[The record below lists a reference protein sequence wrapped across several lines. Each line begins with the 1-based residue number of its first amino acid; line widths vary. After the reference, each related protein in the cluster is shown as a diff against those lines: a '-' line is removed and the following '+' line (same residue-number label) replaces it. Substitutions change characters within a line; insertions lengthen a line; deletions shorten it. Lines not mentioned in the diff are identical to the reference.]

1 MFAMLHGARLRALK
15 AGPAFA
21 GALELASARLGGLNP
36 IRTRMRKLA
45 ITRARMQNTILTL
58 LPALVLAGD
67 VSAMGSHQRA
77 VERVGR
83 ALQLPEAMLVQ
94 ALMDIRDNRL
104 VAALERVNALLAIK
118 PDFRLAQLIKGD
130 LLMARARPISTMGAA
145 DAPAERINDLREEAR
160 ARLLRYEMQTPK
172 ERLPKYLLQMQ
183 PQQRFAI
190 VVDTAK
196 STLYLFENRD
206 GTAHYVSDYY
216 ITVGKNGTNK
226 SREGDKKTPLGVY
239 HVTSQLPRSQVGEF
253 YGSGAFPLS
262 YPNEWDERQGRNGH
276 GIWLHGTPGDT
287 YSRPPRA
294 SDGCVVLTN
303 EDLDDLAKRLQIGLT
318 PVVIAD
324 GVEWVDAPV
333 TIGLRAGLTE
343 RVERWRRDWESR
355 NTDQYLQHY
364 ARSFATDGMD
374 LPQWASQKRR
384 VNAAKE
390 WIKVQ
395 LSDVSMFLYPG
406 REDLAVVSFSQDY
419 SSSNLSNKMRK
430 RQYWI
435 KDGGVWKIL
444 YEGAA

>member
-1 MFAMLHGARLRALK
+1 VNLKLATLHGAYARALTLAGACARRQMLFARLRLR
-15 AGPAFA
+15 G
-21 GALELASARLGGLNP
+21 S
-36 IRTRMRKLA
+36 TD
-45 ITRARMQNTILTL
+45 TRARVRNMVLTL
-58 LPALVLAGD
+58 LPALLLAGD
-67 VSAMGSHQRA
+67 VSAMGSHQRV
-77 VERVGR
+77 VERMGR

-94 ALMDIRDNRL
+94 ALMDIRDNKL
-104 VAALERVNALLAIK
+104 AAALERVDALLAIK

-130 LLMARARPISTMGAA
+130 LLMARARPINSMGAA
-145 DAPAERINDLREEAR
+145 NAPADRINDLREEAR
-160 ARLLRYEMQTPK
+160 ARLARYEMKPPK
-172 ERLPKYLLQMQ
+172 ARLPKYLLEMDA
-183 PQQRFAI
+183 REHYAI

-206 GTAHYVSDYY
+206 GTPRYVSDYY

-239 HVTSQLPRSQVGEF
+239 HVTSRLPQAQVGEF

-276 GIWLHGTPGDT
+276 GIWLHGTPRDT

-303 EDLDDLAKRLQIGLT
+303 EDLDDLAKHLQIGIT
-318 PVVIAD
+318 PVLIAQD
-324 GVEWVDAPV
+324 IEWVDAPV
-333 TIGLRAGLTE
+333 TIGLRAALTD
-343 RVERWRRDWESR
+343 RVERWRQDWESR
-355 NTDQYLQHY
+355 NTDQYLQSY
-364 ARSFATDGMD
+364 ARNFAADGMN
-374 LPQWASQKRR
+374 LSQWSAQKRR
-384 VNAAKE
+384 VNASKD
-390 WIKVQ
+390 WIKVH

-435 KDGGVWKIL
+435 KEGGTWKIL